1 LRFPSNAPEIAAIP
15 FTKKAALERTI
26 FTILLVIQPMEKVN
40 VTNNKEKQRFELNL
54 GTDIAYMEYR
64 YQNNTKVLMHT
75 YVPEKY
81 RGKGNAVK
89 FIQQVLDNERKAKSS
104 VMVNCA
110 AVSRFIKEHPEYN
123 DLVAKFR
130 PAVAGKR

>member
-1 LRFPSNAPEIAAIP
+1 MSTLKIAAIP
-15 FTKKAALERTI
+15 LTKKAAAKRTI

-130 PAVAGKR
+130 PAVASKR

>member
-1 LRFPSNAPEIAAIP
+1 MN
-15 FTKKAALERTI
+15 T
-26 FTILLVIQPMEKVN
+26 MEKVN
-40 VTNNKEKQRFELNL
+40 VVNNKEKQRFELDL

-64 YQNNTKVLMHT
+64 IQNDLKVLMHT

-81 RGKGNAVK
+81 RGKGNALK
-89 FIQQVLDNERKAKSS
+89 FIQQVLDDQRKAKKQ

-130 PAVAGKR
+130 PAVLSKR

>member
-1 LRFPSNAPEIAAIP
+1 
-15 FTKKAALERTI
+15 
-26 FTILLVIQPMEKVN
+26 MDKVN
-40 VTNNKEKQRFELNL
+40 IVNNKEKQRFELNL

-64 YQNNTKVLMHT
+64 FQNNIKVLMHT

-81 RGKGNAVK
+81 RGKGNALK
-89 FIQQVLDNERKAKSS
+89 FIQQVLDDQRKAKTK

-123 DLVAKFR
+123 DLVEKFR
-130 PAVAGKR
+130 PVILSKKKVA

>member
-1 LRFPSNAPEIAAIP
+1 
-15 FTKKAALERTI
+15 
-26 FTILLVIQPMEKVN
+26 MDKVT
-40 VTNNKEKQRFELNL
+40 VVNNKDKQRFELNL

-64 YQNNTKVLMHT
+64 FQNNVKVLMHT

-81 RGKGNAVK
+81 RGKGNALK
-89 FIQQVLDNERKAKSS
+89 FIQQVLDDLRKAKTK

-123 DLVAKFR
+123 DLVVKFK
-130 PAVAGKR
+130 PVILSKKKVA

>member
-1 LRFPSNAPEIAAIP
+1 
-15 FTKKAALERTI
+15 
-26 FTILLVIQPMEKVN
+26 MEKLN
-40 VTNNKEKQRFELNL
+40 VVNNKDKQRYELNL

-64 YQNNTKVLMHT
+64 FQNDTKVLMHT

-81 RGKGNAVK
+81 RGKGNAMK
-89 FIQQVLDNERKAKSS
+89 FIQQVLDDIRKSKSQ

-123 DLVAKFR
+123 DLVVRFR
-130 PAVAGKR
+130 PAVLSRR

>member
-1 LRFPSNAPEIAAIP
+1 
-15 FTKKAALERTI
+15 
-26 FTILLVIQPMEKVN
+26 MDKVT
-40 VTNNKEKQRFELNL
+40 VVNNKEKQRFELNL

-64 YQNNTKVLMHT
+64 FQNNVKVLMHT

-81 RGKGNAVK
+81 RGKGNALK
-89 FIQQVLDNERKAKSS
+89 FIQQVLDDLRKGKTK

-123 DLVAKFR
+123 DLVVRFK
-130 PAVAGKR
+130 PVILSKKKVA

>member
-1 LRFPSNAPEIAAIP
+1 
-15 FTKKAALERTI
+15 
-26 FTILLVIQPMEKVN
+26 MDKVT
-40 VTNNKEKQRFELNL
+40 VVNNKEKQRFELNL

-64 YQNNTKVLMHT
+64 FQNNVKVLMHT

-81 RGKGNAVK
+81 RGKGNALK
-89 FIQQVLDNERKAKSS
+89 FIQQVLDDLRKAKTK

-123 DLVAKFR
+123 DLVVRFK
-130 PAVAGKR
+130 PVILNKKKVA

>member
-1 LRFPSNAPEIAAIP
+1 
-15 FTKKAALERTI
+15 
-26 FTILLVIQPMEKVN
+26 MEKLN
-40 VTNNKEKQRFELNL
+40 VVNNKDKQRYELNL

-64 YQNNTKVLMHT
+64 FQNDTKVLMHT

-81 RGKGNAVK
+81 RGKGNAMK
-89 FIQQVLDNERKAKSS
+89 FIQQVLDDIRKTKSQ

-123 DLVAKFR
+123 DLVVRFR
-130 PAVAGKR
+130 PAVLSRR

>member
-1 LRFPSNAPEIAAIP
+1 MDKLNI
-15 FTKKAALERTI
+15 
-26 FTILLVIQPMEKVN
+26 V
-40 VTNNKEKQRFELNL
+40 NNKEKQRFEFNL

-64 YQNNTKVLMHT
+64 FQNNVKVLMHT

-89 FIQQVLDNERKAKSS
+89 FIQQVLDDLRKAKTK

-110 AVSRFIKEHPEYN
+110 TISRFIKEHPEYN
-123 DLVAKFR
+123 DLVVRFK
-130 PAVAGKR
+130 PASLSKKKVA

>member
-1 LRFPSNAPEIAAIP
+1 
-15 FTKKAALERTI
+15 
-26 FTILLVIQPMEKVN
+26 MEKIN
-40 VTNNKEKQRFELNL
+40 VVNNKDKQRYELNL

-64 YQNNTKVLMHT
+64 FQNDTKVLMHT

-81 RGKGNAVK
+81 RGKGNAMK
-89 FIQQVLDNERKAKSS
+89 FIQQVLDDIRKAKSH

-123 DLVAKFR
+123 DLVVRFR
-130 PAVAGKR
+130 PAVLSRR

>member
-1 LRFPSNAPEIAAIP
+1 
-15 FTKKAALERTI
+15 
-26 FTILLVIQPMEKVN
+26 MDKVT
-40 VTNNKEKQRFELNL
+40 VVNNKEKQRFELNL

-64 YQNNTKVLMHT
+64 FQNNVKVLMHT

-81 RGKGNAVK
+81 RGKGNALK
-89 FIQQVLDNERKAKSS
+89 FIQQVLDDLRKAKTK

-123 DLVAKFR
+123 DLVVRFK
-130 PAVAGKR
+130 PVILSKKKVA